1 MLLFKLNVSQPPC
14 HSMDHA
20 IRIMAVTSKLDSQ
33 RIAIVDRIS
42 MQ

>member
-1 MLLFKLNVSQPPC
+1 MLLFELNASQSPC

-20 IRIMAVTSKLDSQ
+20 IHIMAITSKLDSE
-33 RIAIVDRIS
+33 RIAMVDRIS